1 VSATDILGDRL
12 QAARSDRLTT
22 FNAYQLSLQNLIYP
36 VALHCVFNAVAAAT
50 IWMLGQP
57 IVAFAYFVVTCLGD
71 AVQNR
76 IFKGWLD
83 ASRTTEVQA
92 GFRRLAVMVG
102 VRGTLYMSGA
112 TAVAVLEP
120 SAGAFAYLA
129 VCACAVLALA
139 QSYGVFSR
147 LVFWSMAAPTLLIV
161 AAVTALG
168 APLLSVLG
176 VWLALASLGVTLLSI
191 SYLTVKNTNQWQA
204 THNARQTLIDDL
216 AAAHDRAV
224 QERAAADEAREAA
237 RQANLAKSAFLAT
250 MSHEIRTPMNG
261 VLGMAELLMR
271 EETEPAQI
279 KRLETLISSGEYL
292 MSILNDILDF
302 SKIDA
307 GRVEI
312 SVCPEDLGGF
322 LDQLVAFWGPR
333 ADEKALTL
341 RLDVD
346 ASLPPAV
353 QMDSLRV
360 RQVMFNLLGNAL
372 KFTDTGSVSLRA
384 RAEAID
390 NRRVN
395 LRLSVIDSG
404 PGIAEE
410 HLPLLFERF
419 SQGERSTGGTGLGL
433 AIARQLCELMG
444 GRIWAESTL
453 GAGST
458 FHVELP
464 LTVAE
469 LAPPSLERA
478 GATEEVELPP
488 LKVLAVD
495 DNAINLLVLEQL
507 LAVFGHS
514 VSKADDGASALD
526 ILAAE
531 AFDIVLMDIQMPGM
545 SGIEA
550 LNALRASSGPN
561 ANAPVI
567 ALTADVVSGGRD
579 HYVRLGFDG
588 HAAKPIQI
596 ADLIAAIAQT
606 LNQRPEFLA
615 RAS

>member
-1 VSATDILGDRL
+1 MLLG
-12 QAARSDRLTT
+12 
-22 FNAYQLSLQNLIYP
+22 
-36 VALHCVFNAVAAAT
+36 
-50 IWMLGQP
+50 
-57 IVAFAYFVVTCLGD
+57 
-71 AVQNR
+71 
-76 IFKGWLD
+76 
-83 ASRTTEVQA
+83 
-92 GFRRLAVMVG
+92 
-102 VRGTLYMSGA
+102 
-112 TAVAVLEP
+112 
-120 SAGAFAYLA
+120 
-129 VCACAVLALA
+129 
-139 QSYGVFSR
+139 
-147 LVFWSMAAPTLLIV
+147 LV
-161 AAVTALG
+161 
-168 APLLSVLG
+168 
-176 VWLALASLGVTLLSI
+176 SLGVALLSI
-191 SYLTVKNTNQWQA
+191 SHLTVKYTNQWQA
-204 THNARQTLIDDL
+204 THNARQSLIDDL

-312 SVCPEDLGGF
+312 DARPEDLGGF

-346 ASLPPAV
+346 PSLPAAV
-353 QMDSLRV
+353 AMDQLRV

-372 KFTDTGSVSLRA
+372 KFTDSGSVTLRA
-384 RAEAID
+384 RAEPID
-390 NRRVN
+390 ADHVT

-404 PGIAEE
+404 PGIADE
-410 HLPLLFERF
+410 HIPLLFERF

-433 AIARQLCELMG
+433 AIARQLCDLMG
-444 GRIWAESTL
+444 GVLRVESTL

-464 LTVAE
+464 LAIAALAAPAPTSDAE
-469 LAPPSLERA
+469 EID
-478 GATEEVELPP
+478 LPP

-507 LAVFGHS
+507 LAVFGHT
-514 VSKADDGASALD
+514 VIKADDGASGLEM
-526 ILAAE
+526 LAAE

-550 LNALRASSGPN
+550 LNALRASNGPN
-561 ANAPVI
+561 AGAPVI

-579 HYVRLGFDG
+579 HYLRLGFDG

-596 ADLIAAIAQT
+596 GDLMAAIAQT
-606 LNQRPEFLA
+606 LNQRPEILA